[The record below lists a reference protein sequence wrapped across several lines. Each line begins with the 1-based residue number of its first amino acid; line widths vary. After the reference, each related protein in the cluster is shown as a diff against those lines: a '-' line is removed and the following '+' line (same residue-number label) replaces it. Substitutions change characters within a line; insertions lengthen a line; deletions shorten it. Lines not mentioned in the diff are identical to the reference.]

1 MYQERIQQINAKTP
15 AEIRLKQVLI
25 DYHHFQNVLTHP
37 TTTEQLN
44 RLSDWQCE
52 RLKASHHDLYQSP
65 QYRAGLEF
73 LFSDLY
79 AAQDFSDRD
88 RDLER
93 IAPKLI
99 KLLPEKVI
107 GTVALLIEL
116 NLETQ
121 ILDRALAQL
130 LVAQI
135 DANIIDE
142 ASYCAAYLDCNNKAQ
157 RLKQLALIEQAGEML
172 NKYARSNMI
181 QFSLK
186 VSKSPA
192 EMAGLSALHGFIYR
206 GFSAFHSMQ
215 DIPTLMRTL
224 LARERLVL
232 DNIFNE
238 HPTPFLIHQTD
249 RGLL

>member
-1 MYQERIQQINAKTP
+1 MYKVRIQQIKAKTP
-15 AEIRLKQVLI
+15 AETRLKQVLI
-25 DYHHFQNVLTHP
+25 EYHHFQNVLIHS
-37 TTTEQLN
+37 TTSEQLN
-44 RLSDWQCE
+44 YLSDWQCE
-52 RLKASHHDLYQSP
+52 RLKATHHDLYRSP
-65 QYRAGLEF
+65 SYNAGLEF

-116 NLETQ
+116 NFETQ
-121 ILDRALAQL
+121 KLDHLLAQAL
-130 LVAQI
+130 FTQV
-135 DANIIDE
+135 NSKSIDE
-142 ASYCAAYLDCNNKAQ
+142 ASYCDAYRYCNNKAG
-157 RLKQLALIEQAGEML
+157 RLKQLDLIEQAGEML

-186 VSKSPA
+186 ISRSPA

-206 GFSAFHSMQ
+206 GFSAFHSMH
-215 DIPTLMRTL
+215 DIPRLMRTL